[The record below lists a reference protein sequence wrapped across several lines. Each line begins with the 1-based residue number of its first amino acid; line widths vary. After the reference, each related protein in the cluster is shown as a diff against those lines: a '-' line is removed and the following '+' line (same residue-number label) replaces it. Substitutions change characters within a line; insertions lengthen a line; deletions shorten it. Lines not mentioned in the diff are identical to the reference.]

1 MLDMVDRMAEEL
13 SASVGVAG
21 NIDVRVVAV
30 AVAVGFEVADMMVV
44 DAGEVVAGKVL
55 ELEIEGD
62 DQVVGTEIEVEADVG
77 DLCVVEGYA

>member
-1 MLDMVDRMAEEL
+1 M
-13 SASVGVAG
+13 
-21 NIDVRVVAV
+21 
-30 AVAVGFEVADMMVV
+30 
-44 DAGEVVAGKVL
+44 L